1 LNLKVKILKI
11 SSSKTIEIESEMM
24 GGGYMGKNGYESQ
37 ASFSSIKFNG
47 VEKRLK
53 MTEKCYLS
61 IIILPSY

>member
-1 LNLKVKILKI
+1 
-11 SSSKTIEIESEMM
+11 M

-47 VEKRLK
+47 VEKWLK

>member
-1 LNLKVKILKI
+1 LNLKAKILKI

-47 VEKRLK
+47 VEDD
-53 MTEKCYLS
+53 
-61 IIILPSY
+61 

>member
-1 LNLKVKILKI
+1 
-11 SSSKTIEIESEMM
+11 
-24 GGGYMGKNGYESQ
+24 MGKNGYESQ
-37 ASFSSIKFNG
+37 ASFSSIQFNG